1 MTILSKPRRELLQ
14 KKRVGLVKSI
24 SLENGL
30 WDLMESSG
38 LVSKSI
44 RDRFKL
50 NSTPDEQVGKLLDY
64 LGKRT
69 EEDYVTFGKCLNADN
84 QSHVTKML
92 GIKQQ
97 GRKTIGAIGECILRE
112 LRGLPGIKVGG
123 HNINNSRYA
132 DDTVLIASSEADLQH
147 LLDIVD
153 RESENVGLRLNTKN
167 PVDNHGH
174 LQKGKHTNM
183 QFEAEGLHTGS
194 ALNNTHFG
202 ENHTFANK
210 KLRKS
215 QFSLS
220 YQYDRHNTHCDYR
233 GYVV

>member
-84 QSHVTKML
+84 QSHVTEML

-97 GRKTIGAIGECILRE
+97 E

-194 ALNNTHFG
+194 G
-202 ENHTFANK
+202 
-210 KLRKS
+210 
-215 QFSLS
+215 
-220 YQYDRHNTHCDYR
+220 
-233 GYVV
+233 

>member
-1 MTILSKPRRELLQ
+1 MTILSESHKNLLITRRVELVQSIRLGNGLWDLMVSSGLVSKSLRDRFKKSNTPDEQVGELLDYLEMRTEEDYETFGECLDKDNQSHVTKMLGITQQGNFSKSKMTILSKPRRELLQ

-84 QSHVTKML
+84 QSH
-92 GIKQQ
+92 
-97 GRKTIGAIGECILRE
+97 EE
-112 LRGLPGIKVGG
+112 
-123 HNINNSRYA
+123 
-132 DDTVLIASSEADLQH
+132 E
-147 LLDIVD
+147 
-153 RESENVGLRLNTKN
+153 KN
-167 PVDNHGH
+167 
-174 LQKGKHTNM
+174 K
-183 QFEAEGLHTGS
+183 
-194 ALNNTHFG
+194 
-202 ENHTFANK
+202 
-210 KLRKS
+210 
-215 QFSLS
+215 
-220 YQYDRHNTHCDYR
+220 
-233 GYVV
+233 